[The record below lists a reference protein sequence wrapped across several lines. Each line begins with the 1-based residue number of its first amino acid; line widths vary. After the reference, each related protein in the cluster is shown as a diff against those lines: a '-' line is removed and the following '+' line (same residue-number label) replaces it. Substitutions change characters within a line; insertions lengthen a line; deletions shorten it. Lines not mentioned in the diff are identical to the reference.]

1 MTSVRL
7 STVDAARGAGAPAT
21 IQAKGLNGLGKTR
34 AADAARS
41 PGFAGYRRLDA
52 IAAHLRLNQQVTGAQ
67 QTLAFLGR
75 AAAQLAQLKNAVVS
89 QINGK
94 AQDGGEAL
102 AEQIARFDACWQTR
116 QAATGGR
123 LSGQLGYGEAGSSRQ
138 PFRIRGLDAHS
149 AQANK
154 PETLVF
160 QTAGSKAPM
169 IVRFD
174 AEMPADAQVARLD
187 YALARGGITA
197 ASDDAGRITF
207 STNEAAWPE
216 VRDSLTITGG
226 GIRFPSGRPNR
237 IHAEAVPGP
246 IATQNWKTDSDAG
259 LRDALRQTAGAHKQI
274 ARLQTALQ
282 GKLDRAKQHVA
293 SAAGKAEQRWAEGCS
308 ARFKDTLS
316 SADDFE
322 SFALA
327 AQAAA
332 HIDASRVR
340 SLLKLP
346 LAMPGETANGT
357 GPEAAQPAAIN
368 VRRSGS

>member
-7 STVDAARGAGAPAT
+7 SAIDAARTARAPAT
-21 IQAKGLNGLGKTR
+21 VQTKGVEAAGNTR
-34 AADAARS
+34 TASAARS
-41 PGFAGYRRLDA
+41 PGFTGYQRGNA
-52 IAAHLRLNQQVTGAQ
+52 IAAHLKLNQQVTGAQ
-67 QTLAFLGR
+67 QTLAFLDR
-75 AAAQLAQLKNAVVS
+75 AALELTQLKNAIVT
-89 QINGK
+89 QINGR
-94 AQDGGEAL
+94 AQDDGEGL
-102 AEQIARFDACWQTR
+102 AARIGSFDACWETR

-138 PFRIRGLDAHS
+138 AFRIRGLDARS

-174 AEMPADAQVARLD
+174 AEMPADAQVARLN

-197 ASDDAGRITF
+197 ASDDTGRITF
-207 STNEAAWPE
+207 STPEADWPA

-246 IATQNWKTDSDAG
+246 VATRSWKTNSDAG
-259 LRDALRQTAGAHKQI
+259 LRDALRQVAGSLKQI
-274 ARLQTALQ
+274 ARLQTALK
-282 GKLDRAKQHVA
+282 GKLDRARQHVA
-293 SAAGKAEQRWAEGCS
+293 SAAGEAEQRWADGYS
-308 ARFKDTLS
+308 AQFKDKLS

-340 SLLKLP
+340 SLLKLS
-346 LAMPGETANGT
+346 ETANEPSNGAALA
-357 GPEAAQPAAIN
+357 AAQPAAIN

>member
-7 STVDAARGAGAPAT
+7 STVDAARSAGAPAT
-21 IQAKGLNGLGKTR
+21 VQAKSLNGSGQART
-34 AADAARS
+34 ADAARS
-41 PGFAGYRRLDA
+41 PGFAGYRRNDA

-67 QTLAFLGR
+67 QTLAFLSR
-75 AAAQLAQLKNAVVS
+75 TAFQLTQLKNEVVS
-89 QINGK
+89 HINAK
-94 AQDGGEAL
+94 AQDGGKGL
-102 AEQIARFDACWQTR
+102 AEQIAQFDACWKTR
-116 QAATGGR
+116 ETATGGR
-123 LSGQLGYGEAGSSRQ
+123 LSGQLGYGEAGSARQ
-138 PFRIRGLDAHS
+138 AFRIRGIGART
-149 AQANK
+149 AQADK

-174 AEMPADAQVARLD
+174 AEMPADAQAARLN
-187 YALARGGITA
+187 YALAKGGITA
-197 ASDDAGRITF
+197 AADDTGRITF
-207 STNEAAWPE
+207 STPEANWPE

-237 IHAEAVPGP
+237 IHAETVPGP
-246 IATQNWKTDSDAG
+246 IATQSWNTDSDAG
-259 LRDALRQTAGAHKQI
+259 LRDALRQVAGSLKQI
-274 ARLQTALQ
+274 TRLQTALQ
-282 GKLDRAKQHVA
+282 GKLDRAKQHIA
-293 SAAGKAEQRWAEGCS
+293 SAAGEAEQRWAEGYS
-308 ARFKDTLS
+308 AQFKDTLS

-346 LAMPGETANGT
+346 KPNEAVSETVSAT
-357 GPEAAQPAAIN
+357 AQPAAIN